1 VIQGPGE
8 ARASEIDSA
17 ALANWQQG
25 DCVLDVSGFLYR
37 FHVQE
42 PATVESQEAAGESD
56 VVEVDVPGFVVVS
69 QTCDIQRAATERPFV
84 TVCALL
90 HCPQWLSVDDVRKC
104 LRPRFAFVPG
114 LASLG
119 LVADLDQVMTVEK
132 PLLTSWQN
140 TRGCQTD
147 NDQRAFAAAVARKF
161 ARFAFPDD
169 FVQLIGNFTDLVKR
183 KHGRMQ
189 SEEGQALAALREIR
203 VAATPDWNA
212 SSIQLHFIFVRQNE
226 QTEMAGQ
233 SWAHWLTKWLAQI
246 TKAGRYTAVHGVVSS
261 LSEIRA
267 DEYVVSDQLDLDHLS
282 RSEER
287 SI

>member
-1 VIQGPGE
+1 MIQGPGDSRSSDIE
-8 ARASEIDSA
+8 SA
-17 ALANWQQG
+17 ALSNWQQG
-25 DCVLDVSGFLYR
+25 DCVLNVSGFLYR
-37 FHVQE
+37 FHAQE
-42 PATVESQEAAGESD
+42 PATFESQEAAGESD

-69 QTCDIQRAATERPFV
+69 QTCDIQRAAAERPFV

-90 HCPQWLSVDDVRKC
+90 QCSEWLSVDDVRKC

-114 LASLG
+114 VASLG
-119 LVADLDQVMTVEK
+119 LVADLDQVMTIEK
-132 PLLTSWQN
+132 PLMTSWQS

-169 FVQLIGNFTDLVKR
+169 FVQLMGDFTNLVKR

-189 SEEGQALAALREIR
+189 SDEGRALAALREIR

-212 SSIQLHFIFVRQNE
+212 ASIQLHFTFIRHDE
-226 QTEMAGQ
+226 QTAAAGQ
-233 SWAHWLTKWLAQI
+233 SWAHWLAKWLAQI
-246 TKAGRYTAVHGVVSS
+246 PKVGRYAAVHGVVSS
-261 LSEIRA
+261 LPEIRA

-282 RSEER
+282 TSEER
-287 SI
+287 VD

>member
-1 VIQGPGE
+1 VIQRPGD
-8 ARASEIDSA
+8 ARPSDIDSA

-37 FHVQE
+37 FHAQR
-42 PATVESQEAAGESD
+42 PATAESQEAASQSD

-69 QTCDIQRAATERPFV
+69 QTCDIQRAAAGRPFV

-90 HCPQWLSVDDVRKC
+90 QCSEWLSIEEVRNC
-104 LRPRFAFVPG
+104 LRPRFAFVAG
-114 LASLG
+114 VASLR
-119 LVADLDQVMTVEK
+119 LVADLDQVMTIEK
-132 PLLTSWQN
+132 PLLTSWQSI
-140 TRGCQTD
+140 RGCQTD
-147 NDQRAFAAAVARKF
+147 NEQRAFAAAVGRKF

-169 FVQLIGNFTDLVKR
+169 FVQLIGDFTNLVKR

-212 SSIQLHFIFVRQNE
+212 SSVQLHFIFIRQDE
-226 QTEMAGQ
+226 QTETAGQ
-233 SWAHWLTKWLAQI
+233 SWAHWLTKWLAKI
-246 TKAGRYTAVHGVVSS
+246 PKAGRYAAAHGVVSS

-282 RSEER
+282 RSEE
-287 SI
+287 SAD